1 MNYHKYKLFMKRSYS
16 NHPFDDNKRVLSMF
30 EIKQG
35 LRLICRKYGIQTV
48 YLFGSY
54 AYNNPD
60 RFSDLDFIVDY
71 GKCQGLNCIGFME
84 ELERYFRKGVDVI
97 NINSVSKILKDE
109 IKERKV
115 LVYDQL
121 WKS

>member
-1 MNYHKYKLFMKRSYS
+1 MKKSYS
-16 NHPFDDNKRVLSMF
+16 NHPYDDNRKILQMHQ
-30 EIKQG
+30 IKQG
-35 LRLICRKYGIQTV
+35 LRLICPKYGIKTV

-71 GKCQGLNCIGFME
+71 GKCQGLDCIGFME